1 MGKLT
6 LSDIPQMTSKFV
18 EIVPLVHR
26 QGDSILP
33 QPSDGPILEIGSR
46 PEGHLTRYSAIQTH
60 LSRLFH
66 LAVDFPG
73 LHRSRAWSQFIDPPQ
88 NFPEQ
93 VPWHRHF
100 GHLERDVAT
109 MADDLGSDLDQLLPR
124 HGQRPVFQFLRQ
136 GKSPFMWLQAD
147 YPTTSLLRPHY
158 LQQQT

>member
-1 MGKLT
+1 M
-6 LSDIPQMTSKFV
+6 
-18 EIVPLVHR
+18 
-26 QGDSILP
+26 ILAI
-33 QPSDGPILEIGSR
+33 GPRL
-46 PEGHLTRYSAIQTH
+46 EGHSVTFLAIQTH
-60 LSRLFH
+60 PSCRFH

-124 HGQRPVFQFLRQ
+124 RGQRPVFQFLRQ
-136 GKSPFMWLQAD
+136 GESPFMARNRHQAA
-147 YPTTSLLRPHY
+147 
-158 LQQQT
+158 QF